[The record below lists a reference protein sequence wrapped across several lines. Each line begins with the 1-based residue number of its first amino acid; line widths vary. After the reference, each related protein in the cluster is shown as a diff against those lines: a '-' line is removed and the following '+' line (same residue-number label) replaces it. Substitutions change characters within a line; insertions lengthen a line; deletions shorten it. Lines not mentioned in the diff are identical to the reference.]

1 MNGNGRIFK
10 KIQGKKN
17 IYEEYQIKGGK
28 QTETVRTVEITKN
41 GSTGDITEK
50 YSDGTVRIFYK
61 NGNVYEGNFVDGKRR
76 TRKGKYTVAEKETKK
91 PLYTEVYDEKGI
103 MTAVE
108 YVFVEGNKNRIVV
121 NYDEINKAL
130 NIGKIRDFEDLITK
144 GYIWLCDKDGNKIK
158 NPEWFD
164 FNKVIEC
171 AKYQMQTR
179 LKGSSNDLD
188 DEKIIE

>member
-61 NGNVYEGNFVDGKRR
+61 NGNVYEGNFENGKLNGQGKITWVDGNVYECNFVDGKRR
-76 TRKGKYTVAEKETKK
+76 TGKGKYTVAEKETKK

-121 NYDEINKAL
+121 NYDEINRAL
-130 NIGKIRDFEDLITK
+130 NIGEIRDFEDL
-144 GYIWLCDKDGNKIK
+144 N
-158 NPEWFD
+158 N
-164 FNKVIEC
+164 
-171 AKYQMQTR
+171 
-179 LKGSSNDLD
+179 
-188 DEKIIE
+188 